1 MCALVTGVQ
10 TCALPISASW
20 LDIAGQV
27 IAFAD
32 ARFCAEGS
40 ADAPAFY
47 NLGARHDMAGQV
59 IALHSAD
66 AGDTALQTPIDGTP
80 ALKLYDFSGQ
90 PVTEW
95 DRRGY
100 ERVIFFDELRQP
112 RSEEHTSELQSPM
125 RNSYAV

>member
-1 MCALVTGVQ
+1 MYGLLLSSRRRHTRCALVTGVQ
-10 TCALPISASW
+10 TCALPIYPTPVPQLAASW

-66 AGDTALQTPIDGTP
+66 AGDTARQTPIDGTP
-80 ALKLYDFSGQ
+80 APKPYDFSGQ
-90 PVTEW
+90 PVTTW
-95 DRRGY
+95 DT
-100 ERVIFFDELRQP
+100 RV
-112 RSEEHTSELQSPM
+112 
-125 RNSYAV
+125 N